1 MKINTAK
8 KLSFLLERCAK
19 RIHIY
24 KYVKISIIK
33 NWKFNWLWLSNTH
46 KLSAWV

>member
-8 KLSFLLERCAK
+8 KLSLLLERSAK

-24 KYVKISIIK
+24 KYVIIIIIK
-33 NWKFNWLWLSNTH
+33 NWKFNCM
-46 KLSAWV
+46 AQ